1 MDFPKSRKTSFR
13 ARTHK
18 TGERNT
24 RRHERRRR
32 RQRRRRRRERTAT
45 TKKRRDFFVALQ
57 VSLFVRA
64 REKDGRG
71 SADWIFYSPP
81 RKQFCWERERERER
95 ERGRKKR
102 RSSRREEEEEE
113 EEEERCNDDGEFR
126 ANARGVLCD
135 GRRNREES
143 FSIRKQEQER
153 DQNRPRV

>member
-95 ERGRKKR
+95 ERGRKR
-102 RSSRREEEEEE
+102 E
-113 EEEERCNDDGEFR
+113 EEEERCGDDGEFR
-126 ANARGVLCD
+126 ANARGVLGD

-143 FSIRKQEQER
+143 FRIRKQQQQEQQQER